1 MEQPQINTRLLK
13 DISQYCEMNSI
24 DIEKFVND
32 ILRKGFM
39 LEKYGERPGIVN
51 DVQSGTISDVKV
63 KENVVE
69 EKQQEALSKEE
80 SQVTVETTNT
90 NVPKAQTNKPVEPR
104 KIRKLQAK

>member
-24 DIEKFVND
+24 DLEKFVND

-69 EKQQEALSKEE
+69 AKQQEVIAKEE